1 MNKRRDFIKKSIL
14 GGIGASSL
22 VSSKKITDNRFNT
35 PSNSPLIISTWN
47 HGLDANLTAW
57 KELNKGKSGIEAVES
72 GVKISEADPKVRS
85 VGYGGY
91 PDRDGMVTLD
101 ACIMD
106 KNSNCGAVSFL
117 QNIKHPIS
125 VAKLVSYLLII
136 VGIAI
141 LSATIIYFLTAPINW
156 LSYVGIIVG
165 GLMLNI
171 GAAAIF
177 LIKKLKLDIKSSH

>member
-1 MNKRRDFIKKSIL
+1 M
-14 GGIGASSL
+14 
-22 VSSKKITDNRFNT
+22 
-35 PSNSPLIISTWN
+35 
-47 HGLDANLTAW
+47 
-57 KELNKGKSGIEAVES
+57 
-72 GVKISEADPKVRS
+72 
-85 VGYGGY
+85 
-91 PDRDGMVTLD
+91 DREKT
-101 ACIMD
+101 
-106 KNSNCGAVSFL
+106 
-117 QNIKHPIS
+117 IS

-141 LSATIIYFLTAPINW
+141 LSATIIYFLTAPISW

>member
-1 MNKRRDFIKKSIL
+1 MIKQIPLLLVVIGIAVLLIGVNLVMSYGLTFFSGISLFFGSAMLIAGVDLKRKIKKLNAKNRKEHHDYTISKL
-14 GGIGASSL
+14 MEDDAS
-22 VSSKKITDNRFNT
+22 
-35 PSNSPLIISTWN
+35 
-47 HGLDANLTAW
+47 
-57 KELNKGKSGIEAVES
+57 KEDENK
-72 GVKISEADPKVRS
+72 DWDM
-85 VGYGGY
+85 
-91 PDRDGMVTLD
+91 DREK
-101 ACIMD
+101 A
-106 KNSNCGAVSFL
+106 
-117 QNIKHPIS
+117 IS

-141 LSATIIYFLTAPINW
+141 LSATIIYFLTAPISW